1 MNVSKIQS
9 FVKQEW
15 KLLNQL
21 RAKAEERNR
30 PANKLRDTLL
40 KDVLAHNFS
49 ILLIIATAIATFGLL
64 ANSTATIIGA
74 MIVAPLS
81 R

>member
-64 ANSTATIIGA
+64 ATL
-74 MIVAPLS
+74 PLGS
-81 R
+81 LRHYSNL